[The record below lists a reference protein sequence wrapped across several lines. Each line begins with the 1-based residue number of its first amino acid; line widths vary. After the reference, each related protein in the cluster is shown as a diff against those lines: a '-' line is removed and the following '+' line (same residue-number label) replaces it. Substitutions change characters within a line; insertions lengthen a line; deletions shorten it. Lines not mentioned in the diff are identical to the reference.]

1 MLTRRRLK
9 NAAKRVLFSIH
20 RAGLRAGV
28 IILPNHYYVGISDVN
43 VLRRTTDIWARRS
56 KLVGVES
63 DLDGQASR
71 IRAVCSP
78 FEAEYRSNPFYTDA
92 VARGSGPG
100 FGYIEAQTLHGVLRH
115 FKPRQIIEVGSGVS
129 TRCSLAATAI
139 NEREG
144 APRCDITC
152 IEPYPSSWLENGEIR
167 LIRDEVQRIDF
178 KIFESLE
185 PGSLLFVDSSH
196 SVKVGGDVNYLI
208 LEVLPRLRAGVIVHF
223 HDIYLPY
230 DYARDVLTALE
241 QPQETALLHAFL
253 IGNRNVEILFSL
265 SQLHYDRREYLKNVF
280 PEYRAQQDSNG
291 LRDHSD
297 GTHAPIGEHFP
308 SSTYLRIM
316 HQFDD
321 SHHNDP
327 SC

>member
-1 MLTRRRLK
+1 MLTSRRLK
-9 NAAKRVLFSIH
+9 NAAKRVLFSVH
-20 RAGLRAGV
+20 RAGLRTGV
-28 IILPNHYYVGISDVN
+28 IILPNHYYVGIADVN

-56 KLVGVES
+56 KLLGVES

-71 IRAVCSP
+71 IREVCAP
-78 FEAEYRSNPFYTDA
+78 FEAEYRGNPFYNDA
-92 VARGSGPG
+92 VVRGSGPG
-100 FGYIEAQTLHGVLRH
+100 FGYIEAQALHGVVRH
-115 FKPRQIIEVGSGVS
+115 FKPRQIIEVGSGIS

-152 IEPYPSSWLENGEIR
+152 IEPHPTPWLESANIH
-167 LIRDEVQRIDF
+167 LIRDQVQHVG
-178 KIFESLE
+178 FELFDALE
-185 PGSLLFVDSSH
+185 PNSLLFIDSSH
-196 SVKVGGDVNYLI
+196 TVKVGGDVNYLM

-265 SQLHYDRREYLKNVF
+265 SQLHYDRRDCLSEVF
-280 PEYRAQQDSNG
+280 PEYSPQRNANG
-291 LRDHSD
+291 LRDHRD
-297 GTHAPIGEHFP
+297 GCAATTAGHFP
-308 SSTYLRIM
+308 SSIYLRIRRR
-316 HQFDD
+316 HDD
-321 SHHNDP
+321 NRQNGSP
-327 SC
+327 C